1 MNSALSTFRRVLIS
15 VTMMTVFCAG
25 CNNGPDCNTGKSYGG
40 TRPGSDGTV
49 TYGQPPISQP
59 FVGAVPDPSSYPCMQ
74 APATCTSVSFGCKG
88 GGPINIDVTVAPFQN
103 GQVVTLPS
111 PDVTVT
117 ASLDDSAA
125 GIPYDGGWN
134 ENLTLLSGSLNVT
147 VTLNNFDGYFDMTF
161 ARPNGGSV
169 VIQNARVAML
179 NATWTENTICY

>member
-1 MNSALSTFRRVLIS
+1 MNSALSTFRQVLIS
-15 VTMMTVFCAG
+15 VALATIFCAG
-25 CNNGPDCNTGKSYGG
+25 CNNGEDCNTVKSYYG
-40 TRPGSDGTV
+40 TRLASDGTV

-125 GIPYDGGWN
+125 GIPDDGGSN
-134 ENLTLLSGSLNVT
+134 EDLTLISGSLNVT
-147 VTLNNFDGYFDMTF
+147 VTLNNFDGYFNMTF
-161 ARPNGGSV
+161 ARPNGDSV
-169 VIQNARVAML
+169 VIQNGRAALL
-179 NATWTENTICY
+179 NASWTETTICN

>member
-1 MNSALSTFRRVLIS
+1 M
-15 VTMMTVFCAG
+15 
-25 CNNGPDCNTGKSYGG
+25 
-40 TRPGSDGTV
+40 
-49 TYGQPPISQP
+49 
-59 FVGAVPDPSSYPCMQ
+59 
-74 APATCTSVSFGCKG
+74 
-88 GGPINIDVTVAPFQN
+88 
-103 GQVVTLPS
+103 
-111 PDVTVT
+111 TVT